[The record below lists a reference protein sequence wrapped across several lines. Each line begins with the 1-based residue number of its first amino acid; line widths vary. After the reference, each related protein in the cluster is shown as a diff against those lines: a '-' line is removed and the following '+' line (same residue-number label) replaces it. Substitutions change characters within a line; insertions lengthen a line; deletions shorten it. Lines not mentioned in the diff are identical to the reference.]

1 MPLIYFPSH
10 GLVGVGE
17 VQAGGGD
24 VVELLARTGRG
35 LRDVDDVQ
43 DLGTAEAGDLHS
55 THAGESMACSAANL
69 LGGGLGAGLSVCIG
83 RLGTCALR
91 PSLAREAEEAHP
103 EECYGIWV
111 SASLLSPRN
120 LRQTLGLIGAG

>member
-55 THAGESMACSAANL
+55 SR
-69 LGGGLGAGLSVCIG
+69 G
-83 RLGTCALR
+83 RTVGH
-91 PSLAREAEEAHP
+91 S
-103 EECYGIWV
+103 
-111 SASLLSPRN
+111 SS
-120 LRQTLGLIGAG
+120 